1 MLYTISIKNLNGLNK
16 VGQNLIDFNQV
27 SPISVS
33 SPETPYDSFISD
45 TRYNLDGFVQ
55 IPLYNRQQYC
65 NIPPNS
71 ILTITTEKI
80 LQKLFTI
87 LLLRLMVVLLLLTL
101 IL

>member
-45 TRYNLDGFVQ
+45 TRYNLD
-55 IPLYNRQQYC
+55 
-65 NIPPNS
+65 
-71 ILTITTEKI
+71 
-80 LQKLFTI
+80 
-87 LLLRLMVVLLLLTL
+87 
-101 IL
+101 